1 MTRMREDKPRIQS
14 KCVRGRYRDWSA
26 LSSELALS
34 VAWWGP
40 PPDFN
45 RMTTREDL
53 LGIHIYDMSIFVP
66 KALEGQE
73 VQLAGAFLRAKRAMK
88 YPKQRVRKGG
98 KRRFLLFRLQSALR
112 EYDRSALVAPLEISV
127 QANHEFVH
135 LCYGNLTVLLDM
147 DLDGASVV
155 AFEPLQ

>member
-1 MTRMREDKPRIQS
+1 VRRNIQS
-14 KCVRGRYRDWSA
+14 SA
-26 LSSELALS
+26 SGS
-34 VAWWGP
+34 
-40 PPDFN
+40 
-45 RMTTREDL
+45 
-53 LGIHIYDMSIFVP
+53 
-66 KALEGQE
+66 
-73 VQLAGAFLRAKRAMK
+73 
-88 YPKQRVRKGG
+88 GG

-112 EYDRSALVAPLEISV
+112 KYDRSALVAPLEISA